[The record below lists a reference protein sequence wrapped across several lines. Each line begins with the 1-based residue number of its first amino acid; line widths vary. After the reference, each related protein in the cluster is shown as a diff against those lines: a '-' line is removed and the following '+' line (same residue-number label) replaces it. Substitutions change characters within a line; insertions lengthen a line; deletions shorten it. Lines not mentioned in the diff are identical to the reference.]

1 MRQNNSPL
9 EHLAAFSIVFA
20 TAFLSAVS
28 LAAYL
33 ERVRRNAIRDHY
45 KRVQHE
51 SNPFR
56 RPRTETE
63 TIE

>member
-1 MRQNNSPL
+1 MRPYPSPL

-33 ERVRRNAIRDHY
+33 ERVRRNAIRDHC
-45 KRVQHE
+45 KQCQHGLN
-51 SNPFR
+51 SYLR
-56 RPRTETE
+56 STTETE